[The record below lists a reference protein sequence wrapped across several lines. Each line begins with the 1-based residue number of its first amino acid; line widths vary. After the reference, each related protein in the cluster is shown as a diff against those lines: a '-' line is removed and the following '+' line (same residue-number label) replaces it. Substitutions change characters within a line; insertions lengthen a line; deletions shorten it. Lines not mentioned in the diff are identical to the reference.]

1 VSTYFVTVI
10 LNAQI
15 TIVAINITSTEL
27 GRRTLA
33 S

>member
-1 VSTYFVTVI
+1 VM

-27 GRRTLA
+27 RRRTLA
-33 S
+33 RSLAI

>member
-1 VSTYFVTVI
+1 VTVM

-15 TIVAINITSTEL
+15 TIVAINIRSTGL
-27 GRRTLA
+27 GRRI